1 MVHTIL
7 SKEQNGIF
15 TVRVLFLGT
24 PITMTHTKHEKYISR
39 GFQIAISL
47 LPQVIGHVEHWC
59 DHLRLPLRNFPFQ
72 WGRGYQRA
80 DPKRL
85 LHVSS
90 SSFFAQESNSRDDTR
105 TKLHGCKISDITELQ
120 VPTEPLEGD
129 LHTGNRADHKPSAG
143 EQIDKPLQAQNKA
156 NFNFFAQSCPALFS
170 CNIWVLGSKVEKMI
184 DWLFLLLNSVLPG
197 ENEAALL
204 CGAIADPPMA
214 AGHNYCLYQ

>member
-1 MVHTIL
+1 MGEGPVSKENPTNKKNVLYRLISMVHTNL

-15 TVRVLFLGT
+15 TVRVWFLGT
-24 PITMTHTKHEKYISR
+24 PITITHKKHVKYISCS
-39 GFQIAISL
+39 FQIISL
-47 LPQVIGHVEHWC
+47 LPQVIGHVEHRR

-90 SSFFAQESNSRDDTR
+90 SFFAQESNSRYDTR
-105 TKLHGCKISDITELQ
+105 TKLNGYKIYDIMERQ

-143 EQIDKPLQAQNKA
+143 EQIDRASE
-156 NFNFFAQSCPALFS
+156 QSKF
-170 CNIWVLGSKVEKMI
+170 
-184 DWLFLLLNSVLPG
+184 
-197 ENEAALL
+197 
-204 CGAIADPPMA
+204 
-214 AGHNYCLYQ
+214 